1 MIENAAASAPDTKR
15 FGRGARYVFGYCA
28 LIVAAEVVNA
38 FRPTVSG
45 GLLCL
50 LTFVLIVH
58 AVAIAPSDL
67 ADRVSVADVSRDAL
81 LCATL
86 VLLAIVT
93 SASVWAL
100 LLPVN
105 RISASLWP
113 ALVAVPTLVALGS
126 VADVF
131 GIDVLG
137 RWRARVTLREVA
149 VVVSAAPLAL
159 LWWAALPDRTLG
171 LHHAGATDVV
181 IAATTAFLLGFVE
194 ELLFRGAL
202 QRSASKV
209 LGVSA
214 AVIAVAVLSAFV
226 AAGNRSVGGVALLFV
241 VGLGYGY
248 VAVRSD
254 SVRAPALAK
263 ALILSSVVVISAVR

>member
-1 MIENAAASAPDTKR
+1 MIENASFSLPDTKR

-28 LIVAAEVVNA
+28 LIVGAEIVNA
-38 FRPTVSG
+38 FRPALSG
-45 GLLCL
+45 GLLCV

-58 AVAIAPSDL
+58 ALSVAPSDL
-67 ADRVSVADVSRDAL
+67 ADRASGAHESQDAV

-131 GIDVLG
+131 VIDVLG
-137 RWRARVTLREVA
+137 RWRARVTIREV
-149 VVVSAAPLAL
+149 VVVASAAPLAL
-159 LWWAALPDRTLG
+159 LWWAALPDPVLG
-171 LHHAGATDVV
+171 LHQPGATDVV
-181 IAATTAFLLGFVE
+181 IATTTAFLLGFVE

-202 QRSASKV
+202 QRCASRV

-214 AVIAVAVLSAFV
+214 AVISVAVLSAV
-226 AAGNRSVGGVALLFV
+226 VTAGNRSVGGVILLFG

-248 VAVRSD
+248 VAARSE

-263 ALILSSVVVISAVR
+263 ALTLAIVVVISALR